1 MRVILI
7 RAMSRFPMQ
16 TADPSS
22 DSCVPLASLRKGQ
35 CAIVA
40 AVRED
45 AAAIMGEVAGA
56 TISRRLL
63 ELGFVPGETVE
74 VVATAWPGGQP
85 MAVRVAAGVFALRR
99 REAMAVSVRAVP
111 DTVAVT

>member
-1 MRVILI
+1 M
-7 RAMSRFPMQ
+7 P
-16 TADPSS
+16 TADSTP

-35 CAIVA
+35 RAIVA

-45 AAAIMGEVAGA
+45 AAAVMGEVAGA

-63 ELGFVPGETVE
+63 ELGFVPGESVE
-74 VVATAWPGGQP
+74 VIATAWPGGEP

-99 REAMAVSVRAVP
+99 REAQAVSVRNVHQALP
-111 DTVAVT
+111 VTP

>member
-1 MRVILI
+1 MTPANRSLN
-7 RAMSRFPMQ
+7 P
-16 TADPSS
+16 
-22 DSCVPLASLRKGQ
+22 CVPLATLRKGQ
-35 CAIVA
+35 RGIVA
-40 AVRED
+40 AIRED
-45 AAAIMGEVAGA
+45 AAAIMGEVPGA

-111 DTVAVT
+111 DTVPVIP